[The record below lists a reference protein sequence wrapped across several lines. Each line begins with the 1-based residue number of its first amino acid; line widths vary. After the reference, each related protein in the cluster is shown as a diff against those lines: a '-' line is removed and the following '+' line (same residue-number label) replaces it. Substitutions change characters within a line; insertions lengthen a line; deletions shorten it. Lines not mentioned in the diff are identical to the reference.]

1 MASEIDP
8 TVLRCNACWRDI
20 KTGRAYKTSCLHL
33 FCSVC
38 AQRFF
43 GRALECPL
51 CNASLSNDAIV
62 ELSADR
68 TPEVAIAVFSMAAF
82 HSEDAMR
89 VSAEALVFA
98 RSQSALY
105 GTREVWVQKKDVET
119 LQRRVVE
126 AENQLNTMR
135 SELESAG
142 RAVEDLGVRLDR
154 ALKEKEEE
162 RRKRKSV
169 EDTRMGSGK
178 RHSSDALAS
187 AIGAAPVTP
196 AFRSGGGGGDVGF
209 GTMPRFALTPAPV
222 GSAASSSRF
231 SSTQDVPMIALPAVR
246 EPPPA
251 HHGLPAHAHHGLHPA
266 LAHALTRPLTPAS
279 GP

>member
-20 KTGRAYKTSCLHL
+20 KSGRAYKTACLHL
-33 FCSVC
+33 FCAIC

-51 CNASLSNDAIV
+51 CNANLTNDAIV

-68 TPEVAIAVFSMAAF
+68 SPEVAVAVFSYNAF
-82 HSEDAMR
+82 HSEEAMR
-89 VSAEALVFA
+89 VSAEALIFA

-105 GTREVWVQKKDVET
+105 GTREVWVRIKDVET

-126 AENQLNTMR
+126 AENKLNTMR

-142 RAVEDLGVRLDR
+142 RAVEDLGARLDR
-154 ALKEKEEE
+154 ALKEKEDE
-162 RRKRKSV
+162 RRKRKAV
-169 EDTRMGSGK
+169 EDARVGSGK
-178 RHSSDALAS
+178 RHSSEALAS
-187 AIGAAPVTP
+187 AIGVGPTTP
-196 AFRSGGGGGDVGF
+196 AFRGGGEAAIGF
-209 GTMPRFALTPAPV
+209 GAMPRFALTPAPAA
-222 GSAASSSRF
+222 SAAATSSRF
-231 SSTQDVPMIALPAVR
+231 NSDVPVISLPAVR
-246 EPPPA
+246 EPSSTQL
-251 HHGLPAHAHHGLHPA
+251 GLPAHHARHPA
-266 LAHALTRPLTPAS
+266 LLHALSRPLTPAS